1 MPSSRRIVQSPM
13 PNEHPVFVIS
23 VSGLGYGIISG
34 LFAMV
39 NVLADITGPGS
50 LGLHG
55 DPQNFLI
62 VSGKLHSLYMY
73 VVYVP
78 VVLTK
83 SNIPPLFAEYFRHL
97 TCSSRFPD
105 LLMFLNRHLGF
116 FSFLLFFL
124 LQLTCW
130 LCV

>member
-1 MPSSRRIVQSPM
+1 M
-13 PNEHPVFVIS
+13 FVIS

-62 VSGKLHSLYMY
+62 VSGKLHTLYMY
-73 VVYVP
+73 VVYVR

-83 SNIPPLFAEYFRHL
+83 SNIPPVFAEYLR
-97 TCSSRFPD
+97 P
-105 LLMFLNRHLGF
+105 
-116 FSFLLFFL
+116 
-124 LQLTCW
+124 
-130 LCV
+130 

>member
-1 MPSSRRIVQSPM
+1 M
-13 PNEHPVFVIS
+13 FVLT

-62 VSGKLHSLYMY
+62 VSG
-73 VVYVP
+73 
-78 VVLTK
+78 
-83 SNIPPLFAEYFRHL
+83 
-97 TCSSRFPD
+97 
-105 LLMFLNRHLGF
+105 
-116 FSFLLFFL
+116 
-124 LQLTCW
+124 
-130 LCV
+130 